1 MRSAARMPSEE
12 PPPERAGLDAKAQ
25 AVLDGQ
31 MELVSRATALLAGC
45 PDALLLRQL
54 ITETIAGGLHCEE
67 LRSDMARY
75 VAASSADDDKF
86 RAGYAA
92 GLRAAEQAATAAAP
106 GPRHARGTA
115 RYRPGEGQRALFSVK
130 TIPGIAAAVVAV
142 RTLGRAHRL
151 AAALAAVTIPFAAGA
166 GTYAAL
172 QPGVTG
178 TASPPAASAP
188 NPAASIVAAAP
199 VPSQS
204 LAALTKP
211 KAKHAARGKELL
223 PASSLPVPSLP
234 VTEPSL
240 SSPSSSQ
247 PSVQVS
253 VQAGPAVLTVSTSSL
268 DLSGGVSQT
277 FTITA
282 SGGGFASWH
291 VDSTGPD
298 LDFSPSSGVLE
309 AGESAT
315 VTVSVDAA
323 QALDGNLS
331 ATFSISTGPGSVV
344 QSVTVSLPPL
354 PVPVPAVSVS
364 VPPLVPSPS
373 SS

>member
-1 MRSAARMPSEE
+1 MRSAARMPAEE
-12 PPPERAGLDAKAQ
+12 PAPVRAGLDARAR
-25 AVLDGQ
+25 AVLDAQ
-31 MELVSRATALLAGC
+31 MELVSRATAMLGRC
-45 PDALLLRQL
+45 PDETLLRQL

-67 LRSDMARY
+67 LRSDMARFV
-75 VAASSADDDKF
+75 VAASAVDDAWADGW
-86 RAGYAA
+86 RAREDAMQEDAKAA
-92 GLRAAEQAATAAAP
+92 VP
-106 GPRHARGTA
+106 GPRQSRRASHRQ
-115 RYRPGEGQRALFSVK
+115 PGAGQRALFSVPA
-130 TIPGIAAAVVAV
+130 IVAAAIVAV
-142 RTLGRAHRL
+142 KALGRAHRL

-223 PASSLPVPSLP
+223 SASSLPVPYLP
-234 VTEPSL
+234 VTEPSS

-331 ATFSISTGPGSVV
+331 ATFSISTGSGSVV

-354 PVPVPAVSVS
+354 VAS
-364 VPPLVPSPS
+364 VPSAVASVVPSVVPS
-373 SS
+373 GL

>member
-1 MRSAARMPSEE
+1 MPAEE
-12 PPPERAGLDAKAQ
+12 PAPVRADLDARAR
-25 AVLDGQ
+25 AVLDAQ
-31 MELVSRATALLAGC
+31 MEFVSRATAMLGRC
-45 PDALLLRQL
+45 PDETLLRQL

-67 LRSDMARY
+67 LRSDMARFV
-75 VAASSADDDKF
+75 VAASAVDDAWADGW
-86 RAGYAA
+86 RAREDAMQEDAKAA
-92 GLRAAEQAATAAAP
+92 VP
-106 GPRHARGTA
+106 GPRQSRRASHRQ
-115 RYRPGEGQRALFSVK
+115 PGAGQRALFSVPA
-130 TIPGIAAAVVAV
+130 IVAAAIVAV
-142 RTLGRAHRL
+142 RVGRAHRL

-211 KAKHAARGKELL
+211 KAKHAARGKTLL
-223 PASSLPVPSLP
+223 SASSLPVPYLP
-234 VTEPSL
+234 VTEPSS
-240 SSPSSSQ
+240 SSPSSSP

-354 PVPVPAVSVS
+354 PPLPVPSAVASA
-364 VPPLVPSPS
+364 VPSVVPS
-373 SS
+373 GL